1 MGLVCLAK
9 TRQSRITATKNTMS
23 DIGGSQLTVQQL
35 RVLGNE
41 KFRALNYGAALM
53 HYTQAI
59 DQDPSSFAIYY
70 NRAITLVKMDAMKE
84 AKEDLLRSLEINP
97 EYIPSLCQLGFIY
110 LYEGNTP
117 DSLET
122 YVKVVKLNQELPHQ
136 LNRFK
141 AQLKEAMRLAES
153 RCKQQE
159 YPQDFIDSIITPDIR
174 ESLDSYPNLPT
185 HMIESGIPPVAF
197 GNVPISHQFENASA
211 VIARASIPIPVT
223 GIRAATTTA
232 TNNSNNAT
240 TANDATISGNANN
253 NTANENIANVL
264 NIPGLLNALNTPG
277 VSASVSIGGPQ
288 SSEELMNAL
297 GNFTNTQLSTEAP
310 TGNNPVTGA
319 SSGPSTP
326 NLSTSA
332 SATTSTTP
340 TIIHAPVSR
349 TTSGLPTEVLQRHR
363 EAHQAALN
371 RAAELRRQR
380 EQYLGSSTTEQTP
393 AENLATDS
401 NVDSNVNSN
410 DNISATNS
418 TNSTATATTGSDFAR
433 QFASTIASQLTNAAV
448 QNASQS
454 GTSAT
459 PNSGA
464 IQSLAQNLTSIA
476 SGVLGSLSSG
486 NNFVSMVS
494 NGNGSGNGSG
504 SRNSSGNNGSSS
516 ESPLDADLDMDLD

>member
-1 MGLVCLAK
+1 M
-9 TRQSRITATKNTMS
+9 QSEETVWKSDNEDSMS
-23 DIGGSQLTVQQL
+23 HTEGSQMTVEQL
-35 RVLGNE
+35 RALGNE

-59 DQDPSSFAIYY
+59 DKDPANFAIYY

-84 AKEDLLRSLEINP
+84 AKEDLLKSLEINP
-97 EYIPSLCQLGFIY
+97 DYIPSLCQLAFIY

-122 YVKVVKLNQELPHQ
+122 YVKVIKLNQGLPHQ

-141 AQLKEAMRLAES
+141 AQLKEAVRLAES

-159 YPQDFIDSIITPDIR
+159 YPQEFIDSIITPDIR
-174 ESLDSYPNLPT
+174 ESLESYPNLPT

-211 VIARASIPIPVT
+211 VIARASIPIPMT
-223 GIRAATTTA
+223 GVRTATTT
-232 TNNSNNAT
+232 NNA
-240 TANDATISGNANN
+240 GNAN
-253 NTANENIANVL
+253 TAPNGNASNENPASVL
-264 NIPGLLNALNTPG
+264 NIPGLLSALNTPG

-288 SSEELMNAL
+288 STEELMDVL
-297 GNFTNTQLSTEAP
+297 GNFTNTQPA
-310 TGNNPVTGA
+310 TGA
-319 SSGPSTP
+319 ATTNVAGTSTAAPATP
-326 NLSTSA
+326 NLGTSS

-349 TTSGLPTEVLQRHR
+349 TSSGLPTDVLQRHR

-380 EQYLGSSTTEQTP
+380 EQDQRNVTTNQTTDGSATEDQTASST
-393 AENLATDS
+393 S
-401 NVDSNVNSN
+401 NEDVNNSN
-410 DNISATNS
+410 TGSTTSAAS
-418 TNSTATATTGSDFAR
+418 VTTGSDFAR
-433 QFASTIASQLTNAAV
+433 QFASTIAAQLTNAAV
-448 QNASQS
+448 QNASQT
-454 GTSAT
+454 GTNAT

-476 SGVLGSLSSG
+476 SGVLGSLSNG

-494 NGNGSGNGSG
+494 NGNGNSNGS
-504 SRNSSGNNGSSS
+504 NSTTVGNNSNSNGSSS
-516 ESPLDADLDMDLD
+516 EYPLEADLDMDLD

>member
-1 MGLVCLAK
+1 MSH
-9 TRQSRITATKNTMS
+9 TR
-23 DIGGSQLTVQQL
+23 GSEMTLEQL
-35 RVLGNE
+35 RALGNE

-97 EYIPSLCQLGFIY
+97 EYIPSLCQLAFIY

-141 AQLKEAMRLAES
+141 AQLKEAVRLAES

-232 TNNSNNAT
+232 TNNNNNNNNSNT
-240 TANDATISGNANN
+240 NDATTDGNTNN
-253 NTANENIANVL
+253 NPVNENIANVL

-297 GNFTNTQLSTEAP
+297 GNFTNTQLNPEAANA
-310 TGNNPVTGA
+310 NNIGT
-319 SSGPSTP
+319 SSYSGPSTP
-326 NLSTSA
+326 NVSTSA

-349 TTSGLPTEVLQRHR
+349 TTSGLPTDVLQRHR

-380 EQYLGSSTTEQTP
+380 EQGLGNSTTAQASTENQA
-393 AENLATDS
+393 AES
-401 NVDSNVNSN
+401 NVDSIANSN
-410 DNISATNS
+410 EDTNSSTSTS

-433 QFASTIASQLTNAAV
+433 QFASTIAAQLTNAAV

-454 GTSAT
+454 GTNAT

-494 NGNGSGNGSG
+494 NGNGNQ
-504 SRNSSGNNGSSS
+504 NSNSDGNNGSSS
-516 ESPLDADLDMDLD
+516 ENPLDADLDMDLD

>member
-1 MGLVCLAK
+1 MSH
-9 TRQSRITATKNTMS
+9 TR
-23 DIGGSQLTVQQL
+23 GSEMTLEQL
-35 RVLGNE
+35 RALGNE

-97 EYIPSLCQLGFIY
+97 EYIPSLCQLAFIY

-141 AQLKEAMRLAES
+141 AQLKEAVRLAES

-174 ESLDSYPNLPT
+174 ESLDLYPNLPT

-223 GIRAATTTA
+223 GIRAMTTTA
-232 TNNSNNAT
+232 TNSNNNNSNT
-240 TANDATISGNANN
+240 NDATANGNTNN
-253 NTANENIANVL
+253 NPANENVANVL

-288 SSEELMNAL
+288 SSEELLNAL
-297 GNFTNTQLSTEAP
+297 GNFTNTQLSPEAANANS
-310 TGNNPVTGA
+310 TGTSA
-319 SSGPSTP
+319 YSGPSTP
-326 NLSTSA
+326 NVSTSA

-349 TTSGLPTEVLQRHR
+349 TTSGLPTDVLQRHR

-380 EQYLGSSTTEQTP
+380 EQGLGNSTTDQAST
-393 AENLATDS
+393 ENQAADS

-410 DNISATNS
+410 EDTNTSTS

-433 QFASTIASQLTNAAV
+433 QFASTIAAQLTNAAV

-454 GTSAT
+454 GTNAT

-494 NGNGSGNGSG
+494 NGNGYE
-504 SRNSSGNNGSSS
+504 NSNSNGNNGSSS
-516 ESPLDADLDMDLD
+516 ENPLDADLDMDLD